1 MLIADR
7 LRERMSKFGL
17 SQSELARRVG
27 VTQTTIRKLVSGG
40 GYGSKYL
47 HLIARELQ
55 TTPAYLTGET
65 DDPIEGAPPEPE
77 LSHDERALL
86 ERLRAT
92 SAPDREALLRL
103 GRWLPSA
110 ENGPVGAREWKE
122 TLPPERALARM
133 FEGLLMAMDRQLPL
147 DEQGQ
152 LLARRLPI
160 GLSQLVDLLPAGTV
174 PADAKPRRSRP
185 TLVPSPQ

>member
-7 LRERMSKFGL
+7 LRERMSEFRL

-55 TTPAYLTGET
+55 TTPAYLTGEI
-65 DDPIEGAPPEPE
+65 DDPDEGAPPPPPAPRYQTIS
-77 LSHDERALL
+77 LQVLLPDE
-86 ERLRAT
+86 
-92 SAPDREALLRL
+92 D
-103 GRWLPSA
+103 
-110 ENGPVGAREWKE
+110 
-122 TLPPERALARM
+122 ALAEM
-133 FEGLLMAMDRQLPL
+133 FEGLLEAMDRAAPL
-147 DEQGQ
+147 DEQAR

-160 GLSQLVDLLPAGTV
+160 GLAQLRDLLPAGAM
-174 PADAKPRRSRP
+174 PADAMPRRPQP
-185 TLVPSPQ
+185 TPVPAPR